1 MKTILKILF
10 ITCFLVLTA
19 FSCVKTKYAATAP
32 GLAVY
37 KTRGN
42 YFNNAFFFKF
52 PNGGYGIMGY
62 YNPRYNSLSRFNVIG
77 NDTVYTER
85 VRLVDGYV
93 LAAEWGKD
101 DMIFLNWTMNQ
112 YLDYE
117 IRYQI
122 DGVPIDTLEA
132 HILDANPFTELYYDP
147 NHPRKFE
154 LSDSAE
160 INRII
165 KNGELEKYFKRLK

>member
-1 MKTILKILF
+1 MTG
-10 ITCFLVLTA
+10 FLSLTS

-37 KTRGN
+37 KTKGD

-52 PNGGYGIMGY
+52 PNGDYGIMDY
-62 YNPRYNSLSRFNVIG
+62 YSTRYNSLSRFKVIG
-77 NDTVYTER
+77 NDTVYTGR
-85 VRLVDGYV
+85 VKLIDGYV

-101 DMIFLNWTMNQ
+101 DMTFLNWTMNQ

-117 IRYQI
+117 IKYQTEM
-122 DGVPIDTLEA
+122 VPIDTLEA
-132 HILDANPFTELYYDP
+132 HILDSNPFTELYYDP
-147 NHPRKFE
+147 RRPRKFE

-160 INRII
+160 INQII

>member
-10 ITCFLVLTA
+10 LSGLMAIMA

-52 PNGGYGIMGY
+52 PNGDYGIMGY
-62 YNPRYNSLSRFNVIG
+62 YNPRYNSLSRFKVIG
-77 NDTVYTER
+77 TDTVYTLR

-117 IRYQI
+117 IKYQT
-122 DGVPIDTLEA
+122 DMVPIDTLEA
-132 HILDANPFTELYYDP
+132 HILDTNPFTELYYDP
-147 NHPRKFE
+147 SRPRKFE

-165 KNGELEKYFKRLK
+165 KKGELGKYFKQLK